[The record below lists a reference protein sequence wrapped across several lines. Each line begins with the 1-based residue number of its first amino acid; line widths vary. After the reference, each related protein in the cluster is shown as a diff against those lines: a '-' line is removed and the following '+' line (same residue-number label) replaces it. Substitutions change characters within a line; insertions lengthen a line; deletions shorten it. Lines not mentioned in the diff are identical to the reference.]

1 MTTPTINLDGAK
13 IVDNNDDYTILDEN
27 NIRYLFGGRYTSDE
41 YVKMDKDGKE
51 ESVHIVRIELVC
63 DHDQFINL
71 IKTSNEK
78 GRISVQLV

>member
-13 IVDNNDDYTILDEN
+13 IVDSSEDFTILDEN
-27 NIRYLFGGRYTSDE
+27 NTKYLFGGRYTSDE
-41 YVKMDKDGKE
+41 YVKE

-78 GRISVQLV
+78 GRIAVQLV

>member
-41 YVKMDKDGKE
+41 YVKMDNDGKE
-51 ESVHIVRIELVC
+51 ESMHIVRIELAC
-63 DHDQFINL
+63 DHEQFMNL
-71 IKTSNEK
+71 MKLSHEK
-78 GRISVQLV
+78 GKIMVQLV